1 MPPTPDAL
9 TTRVRELLGKAQV
22 VYWDDTEASDRLRA
36 LQHSLEDTDGSLQVT
51 PTDDPG
57 RAGEALAQLRALL
70 TENPRRGSET
80 VASDCAA
87 LAGSV
92 TVRPADSTPAPTLEQ
107 PHEEESDAA
116 GVAGL
121 APEDAARARELLT
134 ASAAGDLGAT
144 CSTNSPTGAP
154 SPTTPRSRAGRGVR
168 PRTSDASSS
177 VCWADAGRAR
187 DRAWA
192 RASDR

>member
-9 TTRVRELLGKAQV
+9 TTRVRELLGKARV

-36 LQHSLEDTDGSLQVT
+36 LQHSLEDTDGSPQVT

-134 ASAAGDLGAT
+134 ASAAGDFGGDLLDELAHWRSLANDPSLPRRTRGTATHLGRLVERLL
-144 CSTNSPTGAP
+144 G
-154 SPTTPRSRAGRGVR
+154 
-168 PRTSDASSS
+168 
-177 VCWADAGRAR
+177 
-187 DRAWA
+187 
-192 RASDR
+192 